1 MVTTSSAAA
10 ELKLKE
16 RSDHIKRR
24 VDRALETFPFLPDEA
39 RVEIRVLCALFGRSR
54 PSIWRDV
61 ARGSLARP
69 VKVGGSTR
77 WRVGD
82 VRAALAGACHD

>member
-1 MVTTSSAAA
+1 MITASFVAAPT
-10 ELKLKE
+10 LKKRGE
-16 RSDHIKRR
+16 HIKRR
-24 VDRALETFPFLPDEA
+24 VDRALETFPFLPNEA

-61 ARGSLARP
+61 AAGRLPAPG
-69 VKVGGSTR
+69 KMGHSTR

-82 VRAALAGACHD
+82 VRAALEGACHG